1 MAKLQFQAPFLALVC
16 SSSVHRTQNTGPHR
30 RSSLKR
36 IIAKRK
42 ALRMRYQP
50 VILTLF
56 MVVFGGWNLAFGQGL
71 KDVIPASPQVVQPVD
86 ETKLVRLMGNT
97 HPDARPKFDQGLV
110 APNLPM
116 ERMLLLLRRSPEREA
131 ALEKFMDEQLDPTSP
146 NFHRWL
152 EPEEFGLNYGPA
164 EQDIQKVIGWLE
176 SHGFRVNSVSKG
188 RIFIEFS
195 GTADQISQTFHTA
208 IHRYVV
214 RGEEH
219 TANANDPAIPE
230 ALSPVIVGIYSLHNF
245 YSKPLHRVGGLMRW
259 SKETG
264 KWEPADK
271 ASPQYGITVSGNLY
285 ELITPYDFATI
296 YNVLPLWKASTP
308 IDGTGQNIAIVGRSD
323 ILLSDV
329 ATFRST
335 FGLPVKAP
343 NVIVNGA
350 DPGYPSLGDQIE
362 NSLDVEWSG
371 AVAKGATINFVT
383 TKSTTTTGGDTLS
396 EEYIIDN
403 KVAPVMSS
411 SYGQCE
417 LVLGTAGNSG
427 TNSMWQQ
434 AAAEGITVFVAS
446 GDQGSTGC
454 DSSDQDPPA
463 AAENGLQVNGL
474 ASTPYNVAVGGTDFD
489 YLSDPSTYWSSTNS
503 STTLASAKG
512 YVPEISWNATC
523 TNPVIDTILGVGDAE
538 QTCNTLLNDDIDS
551 YLVDIGGGSG
561 GKSACTTP
569 TGTTPS
575 SCAGG
580 YAKPSW
586 QTGTGVPSDGKR
598 DLPDLSLFAAN
609 GVLGSAYLICVSAAS
624 PDGTCNFS
632 NTNDVLSLSIGG
644 TSVSSPAMAGMMA
657 LVNQKMGSPQGNANQ
672 VFYQLAAKDTLTNCN
687 ASTIGNG
694 SPCIFYDTTSGTN
707 AMTCLTGSPNCD
719 TVTSGDQV
727 GVVTGYNAT
736 TGYDLATG
744 LGSANATNLVNG
756 WSSVQGTPSVTL
768 SPATLTFTSTAVGKS
783 STAQTVTI
791 TNTGNA
797 TVNAPTISIIGTDL
811 SSYTQTNTCGS
822 LPVAASCTI
831 SVTFKPAAAGTL
843 TATLQAADNATG
855 SPQSVTLTGTGTGGA
870 VPVVSLTPVS
880 LKFPG
885 TKIGSTSTAKL
896 VTLKNTGGATLD
908 IHSGGITI
916 SGTDSSSFTNT
927 TTCGATL
934 AAGAS
939 CTISVSFKPL
949 AGGTLAGTLNVADNA
964 AGSPQ
969 SVTLSGTVPPPTVT
983 LTPANVTFP
992 STKVGSTSVARVVT
1006 LKNTGGSTLTINSGG
1021 ITITGTDASSF
1032 TTTTTCGATVA
1043 VGATCTLSLLF
1054 KPLTGGT
1061 LTATLKVADNA
1072 AASPQ
1077 SITLTGTVPPPTVAL
1092 TPTTLTFQSTSV
1104 GSTSTAKVVTLKNTG
1119 GSPLT
1124 ITSGGI
1130 TISGTDATSFT
1141 KTTTCGSTVAVGASC
1156 TISLSFE
1163 PAAKGTLTASLK
1175 VADNAATSPQAV
1187 SLTGTGN

>member
-1 MAKLQFQAPFLALVC
+1 VAKLQFQALFLHWFALPP
-16 SSSVHRTQNTGPHR
+16 RTAPKTGPNR
-30 RSSLKR
+30 RASLKR
-36 IIAKRK
+36 IMAKRK
-42 ALRMRYQP
+42 ALQMRYRP
-50 VILTLF
+50 AILTLF

-71 KDVIPASPQVVQPVD
+71 NNVIPASPQVVQPVD
-86 ETKLVRLMGNT
+86 ETKLVRLTGNT
-97 HPDARPKFDQGLV
+97 HPEARPKFDQGLV

-116 ERMLLLLRRSPEREA
+116 ERMLLLLRRSAEREA

-152 EPEEFGLNYGPA
+152 QPEEFGLNYGPA
-164 EQDIQKVIGWLE
+164 EQDIQKVTGWLE
-176 SHGFRVNSVSKG
+176 AHGFRVNSVSKG

-195 GTADQISQTFHTA
+195 GTADQVSQTFHTA

-230 ALSPVIVGIYSLHNF
+230 ALSPVVVGIYSLHNF
-245 YSKPLHRVGGLMRW
+245 HSKPLHRVGELMRL

-264 KWEPADK
+264 KWTP

-296 YNVLPLWKASTP
+296 YNVLPLWNASAA

-323 ILLSDV
+323 ILLTDV
-329 ATFRST
+329 ATFRKT

-350 DPGYPSLGDQIE
+350 DPGYPSLDDQIE

-371 AVAKGATINFVT
+371 AVAKGATVNFVT
-383 TKSTTTTGGDTLS
+383 TKSTATTGGDTLS
-396 EEYIIDN
+396 EEYIIDHN
-403 KVAPVMSS
+403 VAPVMSS

-417 LVLGTAGNSG
+417 LVLGTTGNSG

-434 AAAEGITVFVAS
+434 AVAQGITVFVAA

-454 DSSDQDPPA
+454 DSSDQEPPA

-489 YLSDPSTYWSSTNS
+489 YFSDPSTYWLSTNNP
-503 STTLASAKG
+503 TTLASAKG
-512 YVPEISWNATC
+512 YIPEIPWNATC
-523 TNPVIDTILGVGDAE
+523 TNPVIDAILGVGDAE
-538 QTCNTLLNDDIDS
+538 QTCNALLNDEVDL
-551 YLVDIGGGSG
+551 YLVSIGGGSG
-561 GKSACTTP
+561 GKSGCTAP
-569 TGTTPS
+569 TSTTPS

-598 DLPDLSLFAAN
+598 DLPDVSLFAAN
-609 GVLGSAYLICVSAAS
+609 GLLGSAYLICVSAAS

-632 NTNDVLSLSIGG
+632 NTNDVLSLSVGG

-657 LVNQKMGSPQGNANQ
+657 LVNQKMGSAQGNANH

-687 ASTIGNG
+687 ASTVGNG
-694 SPCIFYDTTSGTN
+694 TPCIFYDTTSGSN
-707 AMTCLTGSPNCD
+707 AMPCITGSPNCD

-727 GVVTGYNAT
+727 GVVTGYDAT
-736 TGYDLATG
+736 TGYDLTTG
-744 LGSANATNLVNG
+744 LGSANATNLVNA
-756 WSSVQGTPSVTL
+756 WSSVQGTPTVTVSV
-768 SPATLTFTSTAVGKS
+768 ATLTFPSTAVGKS

-797 TVNAPTISIIGTDL
+797 TVTAPTISIIGADL
-811 SSYTQTNTCGS
+811 SSFTQTNTCGS
-822 LPVAASCTI
+822 LPGAASCTI

-855 SPQSVTLTGTGTGGA
+855 SPQSVTLTGTGTGGE
-870 VPVVSLTPVS
+870 VPVVSLTPAS
-880 LKFPG
+880 LTFPS
-885 TKIGSTSTAKL
+885 TKVGSTSAAKV
-896 VTLKNTGGATLD
+896 VTLKNTGGAVLD
-908 IHSGGITI
+908 INSGGITI
-916 SGTDSSSFTNT
+916 VGADLSSFTKT
-927 TTCGATL
+927 TTCGSTL

-949 AGGTLAGTLNVADNA
+949 TGGALAATLKVADNA

-969 SVTLSGTVPPPTVT
+969 SVTLTGTVPPPMVT
-983 LTPANVTFP
+983 LTPAKVTFP
-992 STKVGSTSVARVVT
+992 STKVGSTSVVRVVT
-1006 LKNTGGSTLTINSGG
+1006 LKNTGGSTLTITSGG
-1021 ITITGTDASSF
+1021 ITISGADASSF
-1032 TTTTTCGATVA
+1032 TMTTTCGATVA
-1043 VGATCTLSLLF
+1043 PGATCTVSLLF
-1054 KPLTGGT
+1054 KPLAGGT

-1072 AASPQ
+1072 AGSPQ
-1077 SITLTGTVPPPTVAL
+1077 SVTLTGTVPPPAVAL
-1092 TPTTLTFQSTSV
+1092 TPTTLTFPATSV

-1119 GSPLT
+1119 GSALT
-1124 ITSGGI
+1124 ITSGRI
-1130 TISGTDATSFT
+1130 TISGADASSFT
-1141 KTTTCGSTVAVGASC
+1141 KTTTCGTTVAAGASC